1 MTSLI
6 QPGDAWWLWA
16 AMISGV
22 AVCIY
27 LEQNFKW
34 AAKTSGPVLALL
46 IGMALSN
53 SRLLPTGAPAYDVVD
68 DYLVPIAIPLLLF
81 RANVVRIVRESGPM
95 FRAFHV
101 AALGTVIGAFAAGF
115 IFRGMFPRVPEV
127 AGIMTG
133 SYIGG
138 GVNFVA
144 ISRSYEVSAE
154 LTDDIAADRIATIRQ
169 PFSQCGTSVSMKMGK
184 MKSLALI
191 SRRVSGSGMAS
202 G

>member
-34 AAKTSGPVLALL
+34 AAKTSGPGPGAADWNAAFEHPPPPNRRAGVRC
-46 IGMALSN
+46 GG
-53 SRLLPTGAPAYDVVD
+53 RL
-68 DYLVPIAIPLLLF
+68 LVPIAIPLLLF

-101 AALGTVIGAFAAGF
+101 ASLGTGDWSFCGRDLFSRNV
-115 IFRGMFPRVPEV
+115 PRVPEV
-127 AGIMTG
+127 AG
-133 SYIGG
+133 S
-138 GVNFVA
+138 
-144 ISRSYEVSAE
+144 
-154 LTDDIAADRIATIRQ
+154 
-169 PFSQCGTSVSMKMGK
+169 
-184 MKSLALI
+184 
-191 SRRVSGSGMAS
+191 
-202 G
+202 